1 MDFYDSIDWGL
12 VISIF
17 SFSFLMSFANNFS
30 QGRFAH
36 RIVVLQ
42 MILVICVAGVWLYV
56 RPKDSRVAMYLNFG
70 IGFFLAFVAD
80 LILSRWI
87 SKK

>member
-1 MDFYDSIDWGL
+1 MDFYDSIEWGL
-12 VISIF
+12 VVSIF
-17 SFSFLMSFANNFS
+17 LILFLMLFANNFS
-30 QGRFAH
+30 QGKFAH
-36 RIVVLQ
+36 GIFVIQ
-42 MILVICVAGVWLYV
+42 IILVICVAGVWIYV